1 MVPTRAVSSPRSNA
15 ESCCEPLRHQMP
27 RTGPCAVY
35 VHGKVALQSLDGT
48 SPQLLWPCWRVG
60 TTLRSL
66 PVSNVTCHH
75 WVARLWQHSRPDSQR
90 RLAASWRRCAAPPA
104 RLVTPLENN
113 LACSMAFVV
122 RHEIAA
128 EFSLLCC
135 CIAVVRGFG
144 LRCSGCRR

>member
-1 MVPTRAVSSPRSNA
+1 MRNLVASRCVTRCRGQGLVRFTYM
-15 ESCCEPLRHQMP
+15 EKWHC
-27 RTGPCAVY
+27 
-35 VHGKVALQSLDGT
+35 KVLTRT

-60 TTLRSL
+60 TTL

-113 LACSMAFVV
+113 LACSIAFVG